1 MGQGHEVTLCT
12 VGTQDDKKMGKPP
25 FTYFGELHQ
34 MGVKTVWA
42 NPEQLAAAAGDK
54 KFDVVVDNNGK
65 DLDSVG
71 PVANFAA
78 NCGAKQFLFV
88 SSAGMYKPTNTPPH
102 LEGDA
107 VKESAGHAQVE
118 AMLKTMPFKMSSFR
132 PQYFTGY
139 GNNKDCEEYFF
150 DRLVRGRPVCVPG
163 SGDQLSVVAH
173 AEDVAT
179 MMAAAVGNDAA
190 AGQVFNAVTNKA
202 VTLNGMVELCA
213 AAAGVEAKIVN
224 YNPSAIEGVEVKKA
238 FPFRPIHFYS
248 YPAKALE
255 VLDWKPKHDLAADLR
270 ERFAF
275 YKASG
280 RADAQ
285 MTFETD
291 DKILAQVRR

>member
-1 MGQGHEVTLCT
+1 MTLCT
-12 VGTQDDKKMGKPP
+12 VGTADDKKMNKPP
-25 FTYFGELHQ
+25 FTYLGELTS

-42 NPEQLAAAAGDK
+42 NPDQLAQFAGDA

-65 DLDSVG
+65 DVDTVM
-71 PVANFAA
+71 PVAKFAVSA
-78 NCGAKQFLFV
+78 GAKQFLFV
-88 SSAGMYKPTNTPPH
+88 SSAGMYVPTPTPPH

-118 AMLKTMPFKMSSFR
+118 AMLKTMPLAMSSFR

-190 AGQVFNAVTNKA
+190 AGQIFNAVTDKA

-213 AAAGVEAKIVN
+213 QAAGVPANIVN
-224 YNPSAIEGVEVKKA
+224 YDPKAIDGVEVKKA

-248 YPAKALE
+248 YPQNALE
-255 VLDWKPKHDLAADLR
+255 LLDWKPKHNLAADLA

-291 DKILAQVRR
+291 DKILSQVRR